1 MRKKL
6 QEGWMRVPATIGIS
20 TVISLTL
27 VWCMFSSENFRINF
41 PSAMQK
47 IAFISAAFAVTAYN
61 LRTRVVD
68 FVLKL
73 KARPRRMEEI
83 CREARE
89 TGIKLTNLVL
99 FFTVTSLL
107 MGSLGFL
114 DTKTWLTTVWVL
126 LVSVTFSISCVS
138 FVYVVFAF
146 EKLEGFV
153 LDEHEEL
160 ARSEEAKRL
169 L

>member
-6 QEGWMRVPATIGIS
+6 QDGWMRVPLTIGIG
-20 TVISLTL
+20 TL
-27 VWCMFSSENFRINF
+27 VALILIYYIEANEVFRIAL
-41 PSAMQK
+41 PAAMQK

-73 KARPRRMEEI
+73 KARPRKMEEI
-83 CREARE
+83 CRMARE
-89 TGIKLTNLVL
+89 TGKKLTNLVL
-99 FFTVTSLL
+99 FFTFTALL

-114 DTKTWLTTVWVL
+114 EGKNWYSTVWVI
-126 LVSVTFSISCVS
+126 VVAVFFSISCIS
-138 FVYVVFAF
+138 FVYVVFSF

-160 ARSEEAKRL
+160 AKSDEAKRL
-169 L
+169 T